1 MVTGFLIA
9 SSAIVIAISA
19 VGLIR
24 ISLGDSLY
32 DRLLSAGLVGTN
44 TIVLL
49 ALIGF
54 IFERP
59 DMFIDLALAYALLN
73 FIGTAAI
80 AKYLERDA
88 RKATTNGNN

>member
-1 MVTGFLIA
+1 MVIGFIIA

>member
-1 MVTGFLIA
+1 LVIGFLIA

>member
-1 MVTGFLIA
+1 MVIGFLIA

-19 VGLIR
+19 FGLIR

>member
-1 MVTGFLIA
+1 MVIGFLIA

>member
-49 ALIGF
+49 AVIGF